1 MDYVDETQKLS
12 LRDTEDLIDDEESLE
27 NVLKLFG
34 DLALKIEQGSEVEM
48 SHPSEFYYEAAKEV
62 SQLKDRIN
70 ELELILEGARN
81 GVERYV
87 FGPLDIVDEKGE
99 VIASL
104 DEWMSRELIEGA
116 ITTYVTKAIVRG
128 LNIMKESIDADK

>member
-12 LRDTEDLIDDEESLE
+12 LSGTENQEETLE
-27 NVLKLFG
+27 EALTLFG
-34 DLALKIEQGSEVEM
+34 DITSKIEEGAGVKFYVTSD
-48 SHPSEFYYEAAKEV
+48 FYYSAAKEV
-62 SQLKDRIN
+62 SELKDRIN
-70 ELELILEGARN
+70 ELELMLEGARN

-87 FGPLDIVDEKGE
+87 FGSLDIVDEKGQ

-116 ITTYVTKAIVRG
+116 ITTYVTKSIVRG
-128 LNIMKESIDADK
+128 LDIIRESIDADK